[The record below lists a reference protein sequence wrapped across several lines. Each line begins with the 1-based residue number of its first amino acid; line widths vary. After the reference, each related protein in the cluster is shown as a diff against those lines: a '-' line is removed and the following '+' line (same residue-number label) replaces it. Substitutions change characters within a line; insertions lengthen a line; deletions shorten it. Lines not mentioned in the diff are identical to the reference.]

1 MNKKVLVIA
10 PHADDEI
17 LGCGATIAKHIANG
31 DEVFVLITTNAHYGY
46 PERYSKEDIQKVRNE
61 ALSAHKF
68 LGIKRTYFTD
78 FPAPKLDTF
87 SSSEIT
93 DAFLPIFNEIK
104 PDILYIPHGGDLHLD
119 HTVIY
124 RASLVAARPIQE
136 YSIMGIYVYETL
148 SETNWSPLQGDQFF
162 KPNLYINVTDY
173 FEKKL
178 KSMSFFTTQIKKFPN
193 SRSLE
198 ALEALAK
205 YRGSTVG
212 VFYAEAFMI
221 EREIW
226 P

>member
-31 DEVFVLITTNAHYGY
+31 DEVFVLIATNAHYGY
-46 PERYSKEDIQKVRNE
+46 PERCSKADIQKVRNE
-61 ALSAHKF
+61 ALSAHNF
-68 LGIKRTYFTD
+68 LGIKKTYFTD
-78 FPAPKLDTF
+78 FPAPKLDVF
-87 SSSEIT
+87 PLSDIA
-93 DAFLPIFNEIK
+93 DAFLAIFNEIK
-104 PDILYIPHGGDLHLD
+104 PVTLYIPHGGDLHLD
-119 HTVIY
+119 HTAIY

-136 YSIMGIYVYETL
+136 YSIESIYVYETL
-148 SETNWSPLQGDQFF
+148 SETNWTPLQGDQYF

-173 FEKKL
+173 FNKKL

-205 YRGSTVG
+205 YRGTTVG

-226 P
+226 F